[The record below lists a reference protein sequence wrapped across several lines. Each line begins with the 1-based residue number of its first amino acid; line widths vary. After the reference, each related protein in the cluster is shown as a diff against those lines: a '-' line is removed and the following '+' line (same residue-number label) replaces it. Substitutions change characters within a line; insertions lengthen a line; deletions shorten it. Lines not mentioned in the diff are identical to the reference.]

1 MEKTIQEVLHGI
13 DLDFDSTSPKEIKM
27 ICHAD
32 RRTSGKKSGSR
43 KLLVEGKPFPSNIPT
58 VYSLYLYRKD
68 LFIKYQSE
76 QLKKNFQHIKYIVS
90 FIGETGTTARF
101 VGVYK
106 ILGFVD
112 SQVADDEIILDLQRV
127 DSFVPM
133 EEKYVIDWGKATTS
147 WNQYYYNEK
156 KVVRIDEGIDI
167 NSDIPSVGSLQ
178 DAVLSYP
185 ILQQII
191 QDPDWVE
198 ELKKVHCI
206 YAILD
211 NLKGKL
217 YVGST
222 YNTNGIYGRWEAY
235 AKNGHGDDKDLNELI
250 AEDPTYAVDHFQWT
264 ILELLPIDIS
274 AEKAIERE
282 SIWKI
287 KLGTRKFGYNNN

>member
-1 MEKTIQEVLHGI
+1 MDKTIQDVLYGI
-13 DLDFDSTSPKEIKM
+13 DSDFDSTSPKEIKM
-27 ICHAD
+27 IRHAD
-32 RRTSGKKSGSR
+32 GRTSGKKDVSR
-43 KLLVEGKPFPSNIPT
+43 ELRVEGKVFPSNIPS

-76 QLKKNFQHIKYIVS
+76 QLRKNFQHIKYIVS
-90 FIGETGTTARF
+90 FIGETGTKARF

-112 SQVADDEIILDLQRV
+112 SPFADDEIVLDLQRM
-127 DSFVPM
+127 DSFVPL

-147 WNQYYYNEK
+147 WNQYYYNK
-156 KVVRIDEGIDI
+156 KNVVRIDEGIDI
-167 NSDIPSVGSLQ
+167 ASEIPSIDSLQ
-178 DAVLSYP
+178 DVVLSYP
-185 ILQQII
+185 LLQRII
-191 QDPDWVE
+191 QHPDWVE

-211 NLKGKL
+211 TLKGKL

-222 YNTNGIYGRWEAY
+222 YNTNGIYGRWEEY
-235 AKNGHGDDKDLNELI
+235 AKNGHGDDKDLNRLI
-250 AEDPTYAVDHFQWT
+250 ADDPTYAADHFQWT
-264 ILELLPIDIS
+264 ILELLPLDIS